1 MVDIIPA
8 ILVKS
13 FREIKED
20 LDIVEGRVHTVQ
32 IDVCDGGYVPTK
44 TWPYGATGKSDIDFD
59 ALVAQEVGMPY
70 WEELDFEFDL
80 MVRNVYE
87 KIPDFIATGASA
99 LIVHRGSVTDS
110 ELEQVLTDYGKGSEA
125 LSDFGIQIGL
135 AYPPDPT
142 IVDDV
147 ATHIDRI
154 DFVQVMGIEKVGY
167 QGQPFSP
174 KAVET
179 VRALRTRFPELAISV
194 DGGVNTEN
202 ARDLVDAGA
211 DKLVVGSAIFGEHDS
226 LDALND
232 FLAI

>member
-1 MVDIIPA
+1 MADIIPA

-44 TWPYGATGKSDIDFD
+44 TWPYAGNGKRDIDFD
-59 ALVAQEVGMPY
+59 SLVAQEVGMPY

-87 KIPDFIATGASA
+87 KIPDFIAVGASA
-99 LIVHRGSVTDS
+99 LIVHRGSVSDE
-110 ELEQVLTDYGKGSEA
+110 ELEKILADYGKGSEA
-125 LSDFGIQIGL
+125 LSDFGIQTGL

-147 ATHIDRI
+147 ARHIDHI

-179 VRALRTRFPELAISV
+179 VRALRARFPELAISV

>member
-1 MVDIIPA
+1 MADIIPA

-20 LDIVEGRVHTVQ
+20 LDVVEGRVHTVQ
-32 IDVCDGGYVPTK
+32 IDICDGGYVPTK
-44 TWPYGATGKSDIDFD
+44 TWPYAGNGKRDIDFD
-59 ALVAQEVGMPY
+59 SLVAQEVGMPY

-87 KIPDFIATGASA
+87 KIPDFIAVGASA
-99 LIVHRGSVTDS
+99 FIIHRGSVSDE
-110 ELEQVLTDYGKGSEA
+110 ELERIFVDYGKGSEA
-125 LSDFGIQIGL
+125 LSDFGIQMGL

-142 IVDDV
+142 IVEDV
-147 ATHIDRI
+147 ARHIDHI

-167 QGQPFSP
+167 QGQPFSS
-174 KAVET
+174 KAVDT
-179 VRALRTRFPELAISV
+179 VRALRTRFPGLTISV

>member
-1 MVDIIPA
+1 MAEIIPA

-32 IDVCDGGYVPTK
+32 IDVCDGGYVPSK
-44 TWPYGATGKSDIDFD
+44 TWPYASTGKSDIDFD

-80 MVRNVYE
+80 MVRKVHE
-87 KIPDFIATGASA
+87 KIPDFIAAGASA
-99 LIVHRGSVTDS
+99 LIVHRGSVTDE
-110 ELEQVLTDYGKGSEA
+110 ELERVLTDYGKGSEA

-135 AYPPDPT
+135 AYPPDVN

-147 ATHIDRI
+147 ALHIERI
-154 DFVQVMGIEKVGY
+154 DFVQIMGIEKVGY
-167 QGQPFSP
+167 QGQAFSP
-174 KAVET
+174 KALET
-179 VRALRTRFPELAISV
+179 VSVLRRKFPELTISV
-194 DGGVNTEN
+194 DGGVNMEN
-202 ARDLVDAGA
+202 AQGLINAGA

-226 LDALND
+226 QDALNS